1 MTALTTTAATRVALL
16 PVVAAEDLRAR
27 LLAAREAG
35 DYRLVWFAV
44 AAIVLFALA
53 ATILLGAII
62 YCDLKGMRFGAVR
75 QKNWYTWWVGCF

>member
-1 MTALTTTAATRVALL
+1 MNAVVSTLASRDPRSLL
-16 PVVAAEDLRAR
+16 RDIEASR
-27 LLAAREAG
+27 REG

-75 QKNWYTWWVGCF
+75 QRNWYTYWIGCF